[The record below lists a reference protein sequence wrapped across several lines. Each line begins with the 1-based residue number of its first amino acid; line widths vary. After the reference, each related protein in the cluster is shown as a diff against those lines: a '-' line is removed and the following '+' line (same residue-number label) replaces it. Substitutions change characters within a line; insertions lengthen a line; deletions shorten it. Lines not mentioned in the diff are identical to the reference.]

1 MVKSKLKMRVK
12 IYLIIIILILF
23 GCHRRATCP
32 AYSHVDPSHK
42 NINQS
47 FENFVNTKMN
57 MTEKQ
62 RKQYIEFRKTKELR
76 MKHHKKNSTNL
87 FPSHMR

>member
-1 MVKSKLKMRVK
+1 MMKK
-12 IYLIIIILILF
+12 ILLILVALTLI

-32 AYSHVDPSHK
+32 AYSHIDPSHK

-47 FENFVNTKMN
+47 FEGFVNTKMN

-62 RKQYIEFRKTKELR
+62 RKQYIEFRRKKELSI
-76 MKHHKKNSTNL
+76 KHHRKNSTNL
-87 FPSHMR
+87 FPSFMR

>member
-1 MVKSKLKMRVK
+1 MKK
-12 IYLIIIILILF
+12 IYLILIFLISV

-47 FENFVNTKMN
+47 YESFVNTRMN

-62 RKQYIEFRKTKELR
+62 RKQYIEFRRKKELSV
-76 MKHHKKNSTNL
+76 KHHRKNSNNL
-87 FPSHMR
+87 FPSFMR